1 VVWSLIVA
9 GAEQMRYLVGSM
21 RLFEPDPRERR
32 LFQAL
37 FLIVFVMT
45 ILLTAFF
52 QTQVLRGQQY
62 AVRSEENR
70 LRPVVMPAPR
80 GTIYDRNGEIV
91 ATSIPGFSLTLL
103 PGSEQTVQETLEDL
117 APFLGLSKRGIET
130 LLAQRRLRP
139 HDLLTITEDATYAQV
154 ASIEERRTAFPNL
167 LVVDRPKRYYPAG
180 SAIGHIIGY
189 VSEITREELTLPE
202 FRQAGYR
209 QGRWIGK
216 AGIERQYEMELA
228 GRDGA
233 RFVEVDAMGRI
244 VNPRSTVG
252 MRAPVPGN
260 DVQLTLDLELQK
272 YVEQI
277 FPDTMRGS
285 VVAMVPSTGEILA
298 MYSNPSFDPNNFVGG
313 ISSSLW
319 RALNTDPGLPLL
331 DRTIV
336 ATYPPASTFKL
347 LTAAAG
353 VAKGVVNASSRMPIP
368 CGGGMAY
375 AGRYFKCW
383 SSSGHGSLDLASALE
398 KSCNVYFYQLGI
410 RVGFRDLVDYAT
422 RVGFGKPT
430 GIDLPAEK
438 PGTFPSGPEWF
449 VQRFGYRP
457 QPSEVLSLAI
467 GQGPNDLTLLRL
479 AHFYSAVAGNGTA
492 PEPHLVLRD
501 DAGEGPGAIDLG
513 ITEEGLTALW
523 AGLAQV
529 IQPGGTGWLSSLRDW
544 QLYGK
549 TGTAQ
554 NPHGEDHGLF
564 VGFSGAAGGPP
575 EIVVAAII
583 EHGLHGS
590 DVGPVVAKAI
600 NNYLSRKHGIPFDPQ
615 PTLAERFELGTASG
629 YDKYPAPLVPMP
641 RTTPIPTANDSA
653 AAVETTGT

>member
-1 VVWSLIVA
+1 
-9 GAEQMRYLVGSM
+9 M

-32 LFQAL
+32 LLEAL

-45 ILLTAFF
+45 ILLTVFF
-52 QTQVLRGQQY
+52 QTQVVRGQQY

-103 PGSEQTVQETLEDL
+103 PGSAETIKATLEDL
-117 APFLGLSKRGIET
+117 APFLGLPATEIES
-130 LLAQRRLRP
+130 LLARRARRP

-189 VSEITREELTLPE
+189 VSEITREELELPF

-228 GRDGA
+228 GLDGA

-244 VNPRSTVG
+244 VDPRSTIGVQ
-252 MRAPVPGN
+252 PPIPGE

-272 YVEQI
+272 YIEQI
-277 FPDTMRGS
+277 FPDTMRGA
-285 VVAMVPSTGEILA
+285 VVAMAPSTGEILA
-298 MYSNPSFDPNNFVGG
+298 MYSNPSFDPNDFVGG
-313 ISSSLW
+313 ISANLW
-319 RALNTDPGLPLL
+319 RALNTDPKLPLL
-331 DRTIV
+331 DRSIV

-383 SSSGHGSLDLASALE
+383 SSTGHGSLALASALE

-410 RVGFRDLVDYAT
+410 RIGFRDLIGYAT
-422 RVGFGKPT
+422 RVGFGRLT

-438 PGTFPSGPEWF
+438 PGTFPTGPEWF
-449 VQRFGYRP
+449 VERFGYRP

-492 PEPHLVLRD
+492 PEPYLVVREH
-501 DAGEGPGAIDLG
+501 AGEGEGAIDLG
-513 ITEEGLTALW
+513 IEEEGLEALW

-529 IQPGGTGWLSSLRDW
+529 IQPGGTGWLSSIPNW

-564 VGFSGAAGGPP
+564 VGFSGAPGGPP

-590 DVGPVVAKAI
+590 DVGPIVAKAI
-600 NNYLSRKHGIPFDPQ
+600 NNYLSRKHGVPFDPQ

-629 YDKYPAPLVPMP
+629 YDKYPAPLIPMP
-641 RTTPIPTANDSA
+641 RSAPVAVAADS
-653 AAVETTGT
+653 GTVSPEAGGT